1 MNWNDKRVL
10 ITGAASGMGR
20 AIADHFAALG
30 AELVRADLGSDVWP
44 GNDVNKVTVDVADEE
59 SVDEMV
65 SAAVKRLGGLDVVVN
80 CAGILGRVQPS
91 HETLMSEFERI
102 NRVNLFGAFAVSKA
116 TIPILLQSDRG
127 RLIHMA
133 SIAGKEGNPQMAAYS
148 ASKAGVIGLVKALG
162 KEYARTRLTVN
173 AIAPATIET
182 PFLQGMTDERREVQ
196 KGLMP
201 MGRFGEPSEAAA
213 LVEYIASDAASFTTG
228 FAYDLSG
235 GRADY

>member
-30 AELVRADLGSDVWP
+30 AELVRADLSSDVWP
-44 GNDVNKVTVDVADEE
+44 GNDVNKVTVDVVDEE
-59 SVDEMV
+59 SVDAMV
-65 SAAVKRLGGLDVVVN
+65 SAAVERLGGLDVVVN

-91 HETLMSEFERI
+91 HETLMSEFYRI

-173 AIAPATIET
+173 AVAPAAIET

-213 LVEYIASDAASFTTG
+213 LVEYIASDGASFTTG

>member
-30 AELVRADLGSDVWP
+30 AELVRADLSSDVWP
-44 GNDVNKVTVDVADEE
+44 GNDVNKVTVDVVDEE
-59 SVDEMV
+59 SVDAMV
-65 SAAVKRLGGLDVVVN
+65 SAAVERLGGLDVVVN

-91 HETLMSEFERI
+91 HETLMSEFYRI

-173 AIAPATIET
+173 AVAPAAIET

>member
-30 AELVRADLGSDVWP
+30 TELVRADLGSVVWP

-91 HETLMSEFERI
+91 HETLMSVFERI